1 MPKHTPINI
10 SRNCYAMQ
18 TKSNGEVEIT
28 MYGEIVSERPRNWW
42 TDEPIEGD
50 YIIQKEFLEDFESTL
65 SSGAK
70 KIKLRMNSLGGDAGV
85 SILIHN
91 RIREAVQ
98 NGVEVSC
105 VVDGVAMSGGSL
117 IMSGCNPVIVNPSSL
132 IMIHKCWSFI
142 FGGYNAD
149 ELRNMAKTNDAW
161 DKSQISIYS
170 RKTGMSETVISHM
183 MSETTYMTGEEAVKK
198 GFADVL
204 SEEKTVSIAASANGT
219 CLFVNGRQVRLP
231 YGIKAP
237 ADISVVTASENE
249 DVIENTPETD
259 TGSKKGGSLMANNLE
274 ELRKENPALAKQVE
288 SEVKAAVSADNTE
301 AAKKAAENERKRIS
315 EIDEIAHLF
324 DPELVRE
331 AKYGENP
338 CTAQEL
344 AFKAAQKAAK
354 AGLDFMTNLKADNL
368 ESKVNDVPAAAN
380 DASNAGA
387 DEDKDS
393 PENVKTAAKAAVEAY
408 KKTKGV
414 K

>member
-10 SRNCYAMQ
+10 KRKCYAMQ
-18 TKSNGEVEIT
+18 TKGNSEVEIT
-28 MYGEIVSERPRNWW
+28 MYGEIVSEQPRDWW
-42 TDEPIEGD
+42 TNEPIEGD
-50 YIIQKEFLEDFESTL
+50 YIIQHEFLKDFETAL
-65 SSGAK
+65 SSGAE
-70 KIKLRMNSLGGDAGV
+70 KIRLRMNSLGGDAGV

-91 RIREAVQ
+91 RIREAIQ

-132 IMIHKCWSFI
+132 IMIHKCWSFL

-170 RKTGMSETVISHM
+170 RKTGMSETVIAHM
-183 MSETTYMTGEEAVKK
+183 MSDTTYMTGEEAVEK
-198 GFADVL
+198 GFADIL
-204 SEEKTVSIAASANGT
+204 SEEKTVNVAASANGT

-231 YGIKAP
+231 YGVKAP
-237 ADISVVTASENE
+237 ADLSVVTPSAKE

-274 ELRKENPALAKQVE
+274 ELRAENPTLAKQVE
-288 SEVKAAVSADNTE
+288 SEVEAAVSADATE

-315 EIDEIAHLF
+315 EIDEIACLY
-324 DPELVRE
+324 DSELVRE
-331 AKYGENP
+331 AKYGKNP

-344 AFKAAQKAAK
+344 AFRAAQKAVQ
-354 AGLDFMTNLKADNL
+354 AGTTFMSNLKEDRDNSGVNNVCAAPEPEAKPQDEAEKSADQRM
-368 ESKVNDVPAAAN
+368 E
-380 DASNAGA
+380 DARNA
-387 DEDKDS
+387 
-393 PENVKTAAKAAVEAY
+393 VKAMLGKE
-408 KKTKGV
+408 KK
-414 K
+414 